1 MDFSSF
7 WLVGMMPVQFLLV
20 LAFAFFV
27 FVAAQFYLKKIGRP
41 VPAFGQ
47 AVLIWLA
54 AYSILKWVVWPPLP
68 SSLLFIYMALVTL
81 VTFLLI
87 SSKDRSWN
95 AFKQPIMD
103 TLLGKNLGYR
113 IARVA
118 MVILLPLLAGL
129 LTYQFVN
136 PAIEAPVEL
145 RSSHAAPPAS
155 ITVYPPEYFMKK

>member
-1 MDFSSF
+1 MNFSSF
-7 WLVGMMPVQFLLV
+7 WLVGIMPVQLLLV
-20 LAFAFFV
+20 LAVAFSAFIAGQY
-27 FVAAQFYLKKIGRP
+27 FLKKIGKP
-41 VPAFGQ
+41 VPASGQ
-47 AVLIWLA
+47 TVLIWLA

-81 VTFLLI
+81 VTFLLV
-87 SSKDRSWN
+87 SSTDRSWN
-95 AFKQPIMD
+95 AFKQTIMD

-113 IARVA
+113 IARGA
-118 MVILLPLLAGL
+118 TVILLPLLAGV

-145 RSSHAAPPAS
+145 RNSHAAPPAS